1 MVGLA
6 RGHAATAKN
15 HKLRQAWTVFSVLI
29 EVGFFCLLRPGE
41 ILRLRHSDIAMPN
54 NFVLCEKHAAIRIVS
69 PKNRRQFGDNQSVLL
84 RNRNAISWLEKIHN
98 EGDVR
103 TIWAKGPKV
112 FADWFRQLI
121 LELKLGDCK
130 FTPASLRPGGAT
142 TYYSAGVSIGTLRFI
157 GRWTVERSLEHYI
170 QLAMSTQIM
179 NKLKPEAVSRLKRLA
194 LMCLQLVW
202 ATEPVTGIADL
213 SGLKKIR

>member
-1 MVGLA
+1 M
-6 RGHAATAKN
+6 
-15 HKLRQAWTVFSVLI
+15 
-29 EVGFFCLLRPGE
+29 
-41 ILRLRHSDIAMPN
+41 
-54 NFVLCEKHAAIRIVS
+54 
-69 PKNRRQFGDNQSVLL
+69 LL

-179 NKLKPEAVSRLKRLA
+179 NKLKPEAVSPSQKA
-194 LMCLQLVW
+194 SFDVS
-202 ATEPVTGIADL
+202 TTSVGY
-213 SGLKKIR
+213 